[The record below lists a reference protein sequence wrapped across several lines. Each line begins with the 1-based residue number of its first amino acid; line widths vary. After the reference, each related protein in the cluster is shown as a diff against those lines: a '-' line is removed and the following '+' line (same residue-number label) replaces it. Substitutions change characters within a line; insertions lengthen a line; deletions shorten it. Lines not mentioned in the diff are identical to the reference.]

1 MISLGFMW
9 LKKNHMKWYSYIDLN
24 TTIKDYVKKSKNL
37 EKLEHAWKPSTL
49 INKHLKVKENM
60 NISFEKS

>member
-1 MISLGFMW
+1 
-9 LKKNHMKWYSYIDLN
+9 MKWYSYIDLS